1 MKYAIYNKRRGEIKR
16 KLRED
21 HIEVL
26 YNIYNQY
33 GIDMWRSDSEFLSN
47 DKHHRQY
54 FIEKMQ
60 WPFGFIERCNIS
72 REEKIGY
79 KPNEKQMI
87 HYRITPTG
95 LKLLIQLGYEL
106 KDDDVVLVIKETLRN

>member
-21 HIEVL
+21 HINIL
-26 YNIYNQY
+26 YDIYKQY
-33 GIDMWRSDSEFLSN
+33 GVNMWRSDSEFLPN
-47 DKHHRQY
+47 DKHRRQY

-60 WPFGFIERCNIS
+60 WPFNFIERYNVSI
-72 REEKIGY
+72 EEKTEY

-87 HYRITPTG
+87 HYKITSTG

-106 KDDDVVLVIKETLRN
+106 KDDDVVLAVKETLRN

>member
-1 MKYAIYNKRRGEIKR
+1 MKYSIYNKRRGEIKR

-21 HIEVL
+21 HVEIL
-26 YNIYNQY
+26 YNIYKQY
-33 GIDMWRSDSEFLSN
+33 GINIWRSDSQHLPDN
-47 DKHHRQY
+47 KYRRQY

-60 WPFGFIERCNIS
+60 WPFNFIERYNLS
-72 REEKIGY
+72 SEDKKSY

-106 KDDDVVLVIKETLRN
+106 KDDDVVLATKEVLRN